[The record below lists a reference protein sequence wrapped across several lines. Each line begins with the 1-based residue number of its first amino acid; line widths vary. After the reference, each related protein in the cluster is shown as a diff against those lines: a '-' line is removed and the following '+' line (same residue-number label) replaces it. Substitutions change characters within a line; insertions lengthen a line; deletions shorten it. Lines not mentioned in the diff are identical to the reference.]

1 MNKLSTFL
9 RRKGNMV
16 LAWLVGQLGFTSCS
30 GGIGSVIG
38 GGMECMYGMPTA
50 DYDISISVIDAAGK
64 AQAEQKVIVRKT
76 DKYGNVNGYQ
86 GYNHADTLVTDAE
99 GKIQQHSRDFP
110 VDGMRFV
117 VQEPV
122 DKTLAPDS
130 INVTPKQTK
139 KGDGS
144 WYDGTFEVKGEI
156 MLHKN

>member
-1 MNKLSTFL
+1 
-9 RRKGNMV
+9 MV
-16 LAWLVGQLGFTSCS
+16 LAWLVGQLGFTSCN
-30 GGIGSVIG
+30 GVIN

-50 DYDISISVIDAAGK
+50 DYDISVSVIDAAGK
-64 AQAEQKVIVRKT
+64 AQAGQKVIVRNT
-76 DKYGNVNGYQ
+76 DKSGNVNGYQ

-156 MLHKN
+156 VLKKIVNSSIRYFVNSSAHRP